1 MVRRSSSTSRGT
13 TYWFQYFSLFPMSGV
28 SFAHAQ
34 VIRTEMDRN
43 VTTKG
48 KGKAR
53 SHGPRN
59 LEHGGGS
66 KSGAYARTT
75 STATRKHK
83 FAH

>member
-1 MVRRSSSTSRGT
+1 MVRRSSATSRGT

-48 KGKAR
+48 KAR

-59 LEHGGGS
+59 LEHGGGL